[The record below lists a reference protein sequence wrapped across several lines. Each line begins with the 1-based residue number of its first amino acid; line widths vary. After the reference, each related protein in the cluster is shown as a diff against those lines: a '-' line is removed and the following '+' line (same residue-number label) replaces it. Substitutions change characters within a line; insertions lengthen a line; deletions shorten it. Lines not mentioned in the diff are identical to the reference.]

1 MMPIFAV
8 VIDRS
13 VSALSD
19 RDFQFV
25 WLMIYE
31 QSRAVREFDAY
42 FLMSMSPNLGDD
54 FPLKQLSCFPALF
67 L

>member
-1 MMPIFAV
+1 
-8 VIDRS
+8 
-13 VSALSD
+13 
-19 RDFQFV
+19 
-25 WLMIYE
+25 LMIYE

-42 FLMSMSPNLGDD
+42 FLMSMSPNLGND

>member
-1 MMPIFAV
+1 MIPIFAV
-8 VIDRS
+8 VIYRS

-19 RDFQFV
+19 RDFQLV

-31 QSRAVREFDAY
+31 QSRAVGEFDAY
-42 FLMSMSPNLGDD
+42 FLMSMSPNLGDG
-54 FPLKQLSCFPALF
+54 FPLKQVSCFPGLF